1 MYTSSQASSE
11 LARYGRA
18 SSHQG
23 ETDLTCAW
31 AFRLSVRRPAKNHRP
46 GWEPQDL
53 QSTGHLVGAEGCLRS
68 NLPPGEE
75 SEIKTRVSYTVIPDR
90 LIFRVIVP
98 FVMLGS

>member
-11 LARYGRA
+11 LARYGWA
-18 SSHQG
+18 SGHQG

-46 GWEPQDL
+46 GWEPQHL
-53 QSTGHLVGAEGCLRS
+53 QSTGHLVGAKGRLRS

-75 SEIKTRVSYTVIPDR
+75 SEIKTRVSCTVITDR